1 MDRLV
6 FTALSG
12 AKTGTVQRTMLTND
26 LANISTTGF
35 KRATVHRAI
44 PAQLDGPGF
53 AVRFQPIVENKDSL
67 INLIPGTR
75 MDTGNPLDV
84 AMNGETVL
92 GVLGE
97 QGEIAFTRRG
107 DLRVSEA
114 GFIETANG
122 FLVATEGGGPVTVPA
137 GGSVN
142 ITPDG
147 TVFFNAA
154 AANAAGVAPPVAI
167 GQLLMR
173 DASAT
178 TLQRRLDGLFEEIG
192 ANGAG
197 GDIAPG
203 PEPVSLSSGSLEGS
217 NVNPVEVLVSLMDY
231 YRSFETQMKIIKS
244 AEELD
249 QSGVRLMQSS

>member
-1 MDRLV
+1 
-6 FTALSG
+6 
-12 AKTGTVQRTMLTND
+12 
-26 LANISTTGF
+26 
-35 KRATVHRAI
+35 
-44 PAQLDGPGF
+44 
-53 AVRFQPIVENKDSL
+53 
-67 INLIPGTR
+67 
-75 MDTGNPLDV
+75 
-84 AMNGETVL
+84 
-92 GVLGE
+92 LGE

-107 DLRVSEA
+107 DLRVSEL

-122 FLVATEGGGPVTVPA
+122 HLVATEDGGPLTVPA
-137 GGSVN
+137 GGNVN

-147 TVFFNAA
+147 TVFFNATVA
-154 AANAAGVAPPVAI
+154 DAAGVVAPIEI

-173 DASAT
+173 DASGT

-203 PEPVSLSSGSLEGS
+203 PEAASLTSGSLEGS

-249 QSGVRLMQSS
+249 QSGARLMQSS

>member
-1 MDRLV
+1 MDKLV

-12 AKTGTVQRTMLTND
+12 AKTGTIQRTMLTND
-26 LANISTTGF
+26 LANVSTTGF
-35 KRATVHRAI
+35 KRASFHKAI
-44 PAQLDGPGF
+44 PGQLDGPGF
-53 AVRFQPIVENKDSL
+53 PVRFQPIVENTDSL
-67 INLIPGTR
+67 INLVPGTR

-84 AMNGETVL
+84 AMNGQTVL

-107 DLRVSEA
+107 DLRVSDQ
-114 GFIETANG
+114 GFMETASG
-122 FLVATEGGGPVTVPA
+122 RLVATEGGGPLTVPV
-137 GGSVN
+137 GGTVN

-147 TVFFNAA
+147 TVFFNTTVAD
-154 AANAAGVAPPVAI
+154 AAGVAAPLAI

-178 TLQRRLDGLFEEIG
+178 QLQRRRDGLFEEVG
-192 ANGAG
+192 SNGAG

-203 PEPVSLSSGSLEGS
+203 PEPASLNSGSLEGS

-249 QSGVRLMQSS
+249 ESGARIMQSS